1 MSAEE
6 IIGRQLIE
14 LDKLESQLGAT
25 VSVIHMLKNQ
35 TVSLDQIELH
45 DGGFTVI
52 DFEQAEQ
59 EPVA

>member
-35 TVSLDQIELH
+35 TVTLDQIELH

-52 DFEQAEQ
+52 DFEQVEQ

>member
-52 DFEQAEQ
+52 DFEQVEQ

>member
-35 TVSLDQIELH
+35 TVTLDQIELH
-45 DGGFTVI
+45 DVGFTVI
-52 DFEQAEQ
+52 DFEQVEQ

>member
-6 IIGRQLIE
+6 IIGRQLLE
-14 LDKLESQLGAT
+14 LNELQSQLDAT
-25 VSVIHMLKNQ
+25 VSVIHMLKNE
-35 TVSLDQIELH
+35 TVTLDQIELR
-45 DGGFTVI
+45 DGGFSVT

>member
-25 VSVIHMLKNQ
+25 VSVIHMLKNK
-35 TVSLDQIELH
+35 TVTLDQIELH
-45 DGGFTVI
+45 DGGFTVN
-52 DFEQAEQ
+52 DFEQVEQ

>member
-35 TVSLDQIELH
+35 TVTLDQIELH
-45 DGGFTVI
+45 DGGFTVN
-52 DFEQAEQ
+52 DFEQVEQ